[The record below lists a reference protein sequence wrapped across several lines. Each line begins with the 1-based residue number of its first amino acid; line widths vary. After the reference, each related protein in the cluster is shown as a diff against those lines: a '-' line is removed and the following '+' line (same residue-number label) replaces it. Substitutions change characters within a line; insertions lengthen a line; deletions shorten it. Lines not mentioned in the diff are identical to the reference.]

1 MYVDGLDYQESVV
14 GEDEYEVIHTNVKE
28 STHSSKP
35 KNEFKRRHYQ
45 EKIKQ
50 GKLGYGVPKMGFQ

>member
-28 STHSSKP
+28 STRVSKP
-35 KNEFKRRHYQ
+35 KNEFKRKHY
-45 EKIKQ
+45 
-50 GKLGYGVPKMGFQ
+50 